1 MSNLQ
6 LTIISSEGTFSNG
19 ILTLPNEGDFK
30 VSIKEYQDE
39 FKILRK
45 KYFEDTF
52 APQKLEEKKKLLLDK
67 YKNVNWVWALVPSM
81 QNNEPTLLNHNKNFN
96 KGLNE
101 EGEKI
106 FNFPELLVGGGIIY
120 LEAFLEG
127 QQPTGNTGIFVKATG
142 KPAFVRTE
150 WTDFSNNPLNETAI
164 RYGSEVLLHVYTKD
178 LYNLDIEIQL
188 FDKEKVF
195 ANRQLN
201 ISDQW
206 AFQRKVRKEELLP
219 FEKGEKGVGG
229 SLTDTNSKNSTSY
242 VQKVIIKVKIES
254 VWEYIVKGLFGNI
267 DIEIFAKV
275 FHKKE
280 ELPILI
286 ESPLLIV
293 KEDGKLYDEPEEVTN
308 QPVLVEDME
317 MNNSFLMGKPISFT
331 FGVFIDGTLN
341 NMYNTEMKQKI
352 DNKKQNNKTGLDD
365 NIKIG
370 DLKKKY
376 KKHGDPDYSESSYEN
391 DLSNPAIL
399 FKNYEV
405 DNQNVFKVYTEGIG
419 THSAPKEQEGKLELD
434 DYKGDDMMQGPAF
447 GEGDAGIVSKV
458 RKSISDIV
466 KKIKENLTE
475 DGNQYIDTITFDVFG
490 FSRGA
495 AAARHFVH
503 VVKHSAYKPKQ
514 SLFQGDNDFVRDLQ
528 GYDVNSVKYYNQL
541 MPPSGLLGQLLHEA
555 DLLDPRTKVNVRF
568 VGIYDT
574 VPHHGFKQSNDAKD
588 LGLHDVNKAEYVVH
602 MIAADEYRYNFDL
615 VKISSVNKTTPESGK
630 KGGIELTY
638 PGVHCDVG
646 GAYVEG
652 SGNRCYRLALSYEE
666 DGLEWEKKEF
676 EKQGWYKK
684 EELSTHIYLGGY
696 RLEGF
701 KKKVSNQYSYIPL
714 HIMAQF
720 CELKKLPIKEVKIIN
735 IYNYQF
741 TPNFIDNLSNS
752 KIKNVD
758 FLNNIKKKLVNYSL
772 NNGTPIT
779 YTEAEKYSE
788 PKATHLLTPEES
800 KVIRERYKTEQ
811 DKLDMEA
818 DRINYD
824 IKLLRYHYLH
834 WNSTYGDPKEAIG
847 TWLSGK
853 NKPNIKDGKRKRDV
867 H

>member
-39 FKILRK
+39 LKILRK

-120 LEAFLEG
+120 LEAFFEG

-150 WTDFSNNPLNETAI
+150 WTDFSNNPLNETTI
-164 RYGSEVLLHVYTKD
+164 KYGSEVLLHVYTKD

-219 FEKGEKGVGG
+219 FEKGDKGVGG

-267 DIEIFAKV
+267 DIEIFAKI
-275 FHKKE
+275 FHNKE

-317 MNNSFLMGKPISFT
+317 MNNSSQTGRPINFT

-352 DNKKQNNKTGLDD
+352 DNKKTNNTTGLDD
-365 NIKIG
+365 NIKIK

-376 KKHGDPDYSESSYEN
+376 EKKGDPDNSESSYEN

-399 FKNYEV
+399 FKNYIE
-405 DNQNVFKVYTEGIG
+405 DKTDRQFAIYTEGIG
-419 THSAPKEQEGKLELD
+419 THSAPKEQDGKLELE
-434 DYKGDDMMQGPAF
+434 DYKEDDLMEGPAF
-447 GEGDAGIVSKV
+447 GEGNAGIEGKV
-458 RKSISDIV
+458 KKSITDIV
-466 KKIKENLTE
+466 KKIMENTPK
-475 DGNQYIDTITFDVFG
+475 NYYIDTITFDVFG

-503 VVKHSAYKPKQ
+503 VVKYSAYKPKQ
-514 SLFQGDNDFVRDLQ
+514 SLFRGDNEFVKDFR
-528 GYDVNSVKYYNQL
+528 GNDVNADKYYDQL
-541 MPPSGLLGQLLHEA
+541 MPPYGMLGQKLNDIGLLDA
-555 DLLDPRTKVNVRF
+555 RTKVNIRF

-574 VPHHGFKQSNDAKD
+574 VPHHGFKQSNDAED

-602 MIAADEYRYNFDL
+602 MIAGDEYRYNFDL

-630 KGGIELTY
+630 KGGKELTY

-652 SGNRCYRLALSYEE
+652 NSNHCYRLNLSQDSDALEY
-666 DGLEWEKKEF
+666 DKVEF
-676 EKQGWYKK
+676 VKQGWYK
-684 EELSTHIYLGGY
+684 EDELSIHDYIPFIKF

-701 KKKVSNQYSYIPL
+701 KEKVSNQYSYIPL
-714 HIMAQF
+714 HIMAEF
-720 CELKKLPIKEVKIIN
+720 CKKKDVPIKQDEDGVIK
-735 IYNYQF
+735 NYDF
-741 TPNFIDNLSNS
+741 TENKPVNGIKENVTFIK
-752 KIKNVD
+752 KIKKV
-758 FLNNIKKKLVNYSL
+758 LQNYSF
-772 NNGTPIT
+772 NGGNPIT
-779 YTEAEKYSE
+779 YTEPLKYAE
-788 PKATHLLTPEES
+788 PKANHILSPTEIKEA
-800 KVIRERYKTEQ
+800 KERYAKGQ
-811 DKLDMEA
+811 AKLDREA
-818 DRINYD
+818 DQINKD
-824 IKLLRYHYLH
+824 IKFLRYHYLH
-834 WNSTYGDPKEAIG
+834 WNSTYGDPNEALG

-853 NKPNIKDGKRKRDV
+853 NKPNIVKGKRKRDV